1 VLSYIARR
9 GGAAIPTLFVVVT
22 LVFLMLRLLPG
33 DPARVIAGPTASPQD
48 VARLR
53 NVLGLNRPIFVQY
66 GVYVEQLVHGNLGVS
81 ALTGS
86 PVAQELGA
94 RYPYTLELAFASMLI
109 ATCVGIP
116 AGIVAATRRGSWL
129 DLVVSA
135 GSVFGLSMPVY
146 WLGLMLIVAFAIN
159 LHWLPAAGATS
170 PTGIVL
176 PALTL
181 AAALIALIA
190 RMTRAS
196 VLEVL
201 RQDYIVTARAKGASA
216 LRVLVVHVM
225 RNSLLAV
232 VTAMGLQFG
241 ALLGGTVLTEDV
253 FGWPG
258 LGRLMVTSIF
268 SRDYP
273 VVQGAIL
280 LFAVTFIGIN
290 LFVDVLY
297 AVLDPRIRYR

>member
-9 GGAAIPTLFVVVT
+9 VGAAIPTLFVVVT

>member
-1 VLSYIARR
+1 MVTYIARR
-9 GGAAIPTLFVVVT
+9 VGAAAPTLFVVIT

-48 VARLR
+48 VVRLR
-53 NVLGLNRPIFVQY
+53 NLLGLNRPIFVQY
-66 GVYVEQLVHGNLGVS
+66 GIYLQHLLHGDLGVS

-116 AGIVAATRRGSWL
+116 AGIVAATRQGSWL

-146 WLGLMLIVAFAIN
+146 WLGLMLTVAFAIN
-159 LHWLPAAGATS
+159 LHLLPAAGASS
-170 PTGIVL
+170 PTGIIL
-176 PALTL
+176 PAVTL

-216 LRVLVVHVM
+216 RRVLVVHVM

-232 VTAMGLQFG
+232 VTAIGLQFG

-258 LGRLMVTSIF
+258 LGRLVVTSIF

-273 VVQGAIL
+273 VVQGAVL
-280 LFAVTFIGIN
+280 LFAVTFIVIN
-290 LFVDVLY
+290 LLVDVLY
-297 AVLDPRIRYR
+297 AVLDPRIRY